1 MIFFCFIGF
10 LKVVVFYFLMINYCG
25 IDVGF
30 YKNLLGKLNNV
41 KLVLG
46 FDGRIG
52 GLFSFFGR
60 LDSFIEFFNKGRL
73 DI

>member
-1 MIFFCFIGF
+1 
-10 LKVVVFYFLMINYCG
+10 MINYCG